1 MLRKKLAGDQHWGE
15 LLAKKMPA
23 SEEFGDQ
30 QVDYDDVNEDDHDD
44 VHDDVDE
51 DHHDDHDVHDDAGRF
66 GAKQA
71 NSIGGNKKLEHL
83 LHNDLNRKQWW

>member
-30 QVDYDDVNEDDHDD
+30 QVDYDDDDEDDHDYYDQDDVYEDDHDD
-44 VHDDVDE
+44 VHN
-51 DHHDDHDVHDDAGRF
+51 DANSF
-66 GAKQA
+66 WAEQA
-71 NSIGGNKKLEHL
+71 NSIGGNMKMEHL
-83 LHNDLNRKQWW
+83 LFS